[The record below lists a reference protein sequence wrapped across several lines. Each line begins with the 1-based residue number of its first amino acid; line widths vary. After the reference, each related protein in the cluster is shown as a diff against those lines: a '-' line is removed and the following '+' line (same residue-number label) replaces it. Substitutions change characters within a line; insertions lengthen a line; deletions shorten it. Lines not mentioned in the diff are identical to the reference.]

1 MFERRKSRILAN
13 VARSF
18 SSRSGKYSSQ
28 SIDTTGIRLWV
39 FTIGCGLIGL
49 VLIARF
55 FQLQVMEGAAYK
67 VLASDQHTLQQAL
80 VPRRGTIYIRDRA
93 DNQLYPIAKDRDAWQ
108 VYAIPREMKDRA
120 AVAEQVAQILN
131 KPKEEFFS
139 KLMSPTTTYLVLDRD
154 TAYEKVEALRKAG
167 LPGIGIEKGLAR
179 LYPEPGI
186 GGQILGFV
194 SLDDHNRRVGKYGLE
209 GYFDELLSGKA
220 GSIQA
225 ERDPQG
231 RRLTTGSIQLS
242 KAENGSDIVLTIDRQ
257 IQYETCKKAKEAMLR
272 FEASGASI
280 IIVDPQDGSL
290 IAMCSVPDFDP
301 TTYRK
306 VDDIAHFNN
315 PGIFYVYEPGSI
327 FKAVTLAA
335 GIDTGKITPDSTY
348 TDTGEEKIDEYT
360 IRNSDKKAHGLQ
372 TMTEVLEKSLNTGT
386 IHVERL
392 VGTETFR
399 SYVKKFGFGEKTEL
413 QMSTEVKGDITN
425 LNKRGEIFAA
435 TTSFGQGM
443 SATPMQ
449 MVMSYVPLG
458 NGGTRYKPRIIKEII
473 SPSGQKEEKAPQSLG
488 SVITNRTSKLI
499 SAMLV
504 NVVENGHGK
513 RAGVPGYY
521 VAGKTGTAQIP
532 DPRGGYL
539 KDATIGSFVGY
550 APADDPKFVMLVKID
565 RPKTVEYAESSAAPI
580 FGEMAKFLLSYMHV
594 PTERKVKAVIVP
606 PVVLNPEPAVLPLD
620 KPLQP

>member
-1 MFERRKSRILAN
+1 MT
-13 VARSF
+13 RSF
-18 SSRSGKYSSQ
+18 STRAGRSASRGL
-28 SIDTTGIRLWV
+28 DTPTTRLL
-39 FTIGCGLIGL
+39 FLAIGCTLLGLL
-49 VLIARF
+49 LIARF
-55 FQLQVMEGAAYK
+55 FQLQILEGSAYK

-93 DNQLYPIAKDRDAWQ
+93 DGQLYPIAKDRDAWQ
-108 VYAIPREMKDRA
+108 VYAMPREMKDRA
-120 AVAEQVAQILN
+120 AVAEQVAVILN
-131 KPKEEFFS
+131 KPKEDFLP
-139 KLMSPTTTYLVLDRD
+139 KLLSPTTTYFVLDRD
-154 TAYEKVEALRKAG
+154 TAYDKVEALRTAA

-194 SLDDHNRRVGKYGLE
+194 SLDDTNQRVGRYGLE
-209 GYFDELLSGKA
+209 GYFNELLSGKA

-242 KAENGSDIVLTIDRQ
+242 KAEHGSDIVLTIDRQ
-257 IQYETCKKAKEAMLR
+257 VQYEACKKAKEAMTR
-272 FEASGASI
+272 FEASGVSI
-280 IIVDPQDGSL
+280 IIVDPNDGSL

-301 TTYRK
+301 TIYRK
-306 VDDIAHFNN
+306 VEDIAHFNN

-335 GIDTGKITPDSTY
+335 GIDAGKINPNSTY
-348 TDTGEEKIDEYT
+348 TDTGEEKIDQYT
-360 IRNSDKKAHGLQ
+360 IRNSDKKAHGVQ
-372 TMTEVLEKSLNTGT
+372 TMTQVLEKSLNTGT
-386 IHVERL
+386 IHVQRL
-392 VGTETFR
+392 LGKEAFQ
-399 SYVKKFGFGEKTEL
+399 SYVQKFGFGEKTDL
-413 QMSTEVKGDITN
+413 QMSTEVKGDVSA

-458 NGGTRYKPRIIKEII
+458 NGGMRFKPRVVEEII
-473 SPSGQKEEKAPQSLG
+473 HPNGQKELVATQALG
-488 SVITNRTSKLI
+488 SVISNRTSSLI
-499 SAMLV
+499 SAILV

-513 RAGVPGYY
+513 RASVPGYY

-532 DPRGGYL
+532 DPKGGYL

-550 APADDPKFVMLVKID
+550 APAENPKFVMLVKID

-580 FGEMAKFLLSYMHV
+580 FGEMAKFLLSYMRV
-594 PTERKVKAVIVP
+594 PTERTVKAAPAPAPIV
-606 PVVLNPEPAVLPLD
+606 NPEPAVRPVDL
-620 KPLQP
+620 PLQP